1 MNNEKET
8 LKKQSMKAT
17 IKLSLFLSFILICF
31 EIIFCFLNKIFI
43 LFSWI
48 SILPLI
54 HILKRK
60 NFFKHAVFCYG
71 KIIDVTLGDYDDIV
85 ISTKIEF
92 KDSYSNK
99 IYETYVCE
107 HWGDFN
113 EELKDEIDTFYK
125 NGKERIGKK
134 VPLFYKIKNPN
145 KNLVFIN
152 NIENWKNKIQASLNS
167 LYWNKQCD
175 KI

>member
-1 MNNEKET
+1 M
-8 LKKQSMKAT
+8 
-17 IKLSLFLSFILICF
+17 
-31 EIIFCFLNKIFI
+31 
-43 LFSWI
+43 
-48 SILPLI
+48 
-54 HILKRK
+54 
-60 NFFKHAVFCYG
+60 
-71 KIIDVTLGDYDDIV
+71 

-152 NIENWKNKIQASLNS
+152 NIEN
-167 LYWNKQCD
+167 
-175 KI
+175 